1 MQSRTSLYNM
11 IYGILMTIK
20 SDIGTEK
27 NITVYFGWPMSSWFD
42 RLSISTMIYNITRLP
57 KRFPEFSF
65 IMNYSAKV
73 SS

>member
-1 MQSRTSLYNM
+1 MQPRTSLYNM

-20 SDIGTEK
+20 SDIGNEK

-57 KRFPEFSF
+57 KRFPEF
-65 IMNYSAKV
+65 
-73 SS
+73 